1 MIHRT
6 RVKQANRY
14 IIDAC
19 WYWNVI
25 EISFHRVSHLL
36 NELNDFDLANGFNV
50 EITTSTYKS

>member
-1 MIHRT
+1 ML
-6 RVKQANRY
+6 V
-14 IIDAC
+14 C
-19 WYWNVI
+19 FGFVI